1 MTTRTPTRRV
11 STPAYYQGRP
21 AALWLAALA
30 PRPATRKSPRA
41 SCASKNALLLSEQ
54 HMR

>member
-11 STPAYYQGRP
+11 SAPAYYLGRP

-30 PRPATRKSPRA
+30 QRPGTRESPADPGSAATQPTAARLR
-41 SCASKNALLLSEQ
+41 
-54 HMR
+54 